1 MVLIGRL
8 NMRRGIKAFLAAGA
22 CVLALGSGAVF
33 AQRDSASG
41 LEGRMQT
48 QLYGRGGFADRFF
61 AQFDLNHDGK
71 VTRDELNKALAARFA
86 AAAHGGAMTSDQFA
100 QMHLPQFRQHTAQM
114 FRRLDWNGDGRLSLD
129 EFAGPQ
135 RARFEMFDPDGK
147 GSESCAPGSVQ
158 DAGYR
163 PNTRRGFGRAQ
174 FCAENDLNHD
184 GQVTHAEFDSAT
196 AKRFAQ
202 ATGGAKTMSEE
213 QFDTAALKKYRESSA
228 KYFARLDTDHDGKL
242 SFAEFSSP
250 EQKEFARLDKKGV
263 GVVTRDALSG
273 QDRFHRGG

>member
-1 MVLIGRL
+1 MG
-8 NMRRGIKAFLAAGA
+8 RGIKAFLAAGA

-33 AQRDSASG
+33 AQRDAAG
-41 LEGRMQT
+41 LEGRMQSRMYEPG
-48 QLYGRGGFADRFF
+48 QFANRFF
-61 AQFDLNHDGK
+61 TEFDLNHDGK
-71 VTRDELNKALAARFA
+71 VTRDEMNKALAARFA
-86 AAAHGGAMTSDQFA
+86 AAAHGGTMTSDQFA
-100 QMHLPQFRQHTAQM
+100 QMHLPQFRQRTAQM

-147 GSESCAPGSVQ
+147 GSESCAPGSVH

-163 PNTRRGFGRAQ
+163 PNEGERGHGGFGRAR

-196 AKRFAQ
+196 AKRFMQTA
-202 ATGGAKTMSEE
+202 GGAKAMSEE
-213 QFDTAALKKYRESSA
+213 QFDAAALKKYRETSA

-242 SFAEFSSP
+242 SLAEFSAS
-250 EQKEFARLDKKGV
+250 EQKEFARLDKKGD
-263 GVVTRDALSG
+263 GVVTRDAPSG
-273 QDRFHRGG
+273 RARFHRGG

>member
-1 MVLIGRL
+1 MG
-8 NMRRGIKAFLAAGA
+8 RGIKAFLAAGA
-22 CVLALGSGAVF
+22 CVLALGGGAVF
-33 AQRDSASG
+33 AQRDSAPG

-48 QLYGRGGFADRFF
+48 QLYGHGGFADRFF

-71 VTRDELNKALAARFA
+71 VTRDELNKVLATRFA

-100 QMHLPQFRQHTAQM
+100 QMHLPQFRQRMAQM

-135 RARFEMFDPDGK
+135 RARFEMFDPDGR

-163 PNTRRGFGRAQ
+163 PDARRRFRRGFGRAQ

-202 ATGGAKTMSEE
+202 AAGGAKTMSEE
-213 QFDTAALKKYRESSA
+213 QFDAAALKKYRESSA
-228 KYFARLDTDHDGKL
+228 RYFTRLDTDHDGKL
-242 SFAEFSSP
+242 SLAEFSAP
-250 EQKEFARLDKKGV
+250 EQKEFARLDRKGD
-263 GVVTRDALSG
+263 GVVMRDALSG
-273 QDRFHRGG
+273 QGRFHRGG